1 MAKILIVDDDGALR
15 TLFGL
20 CFLRRGHSIVV
31 ASNGAEGLACVTAQA
46 PDLVVTD
53 VNMPVSAQPPSG
65 MDGLALLRQLRA
77 NGHRDLPVIVLTA
90 QSAHCTEAT
99 AAGADAF
106 LVKPLSLRQ
115 LIEVAERLLVRPRAE
130 PVARS

>member
-15 TLFGL
+15 TLLGL

-53 VNMPVSAQPPSG
+53 VNMPVL
-65 MDGLALLRQLRA
+65 DGLELLRQLRA
-77 NGHRDLPVIVLTA
+77 DGHADLPVIVLTA
-90 QSAHCTEAT
+90 RADQRAAAI

-106 LVKPLSLRQ
+106 LVKPVPLRQ
-115 LIEVAERLLVRPRAE
+115 LSETAERLLAE
-130 PVARS
+130 RRVAA